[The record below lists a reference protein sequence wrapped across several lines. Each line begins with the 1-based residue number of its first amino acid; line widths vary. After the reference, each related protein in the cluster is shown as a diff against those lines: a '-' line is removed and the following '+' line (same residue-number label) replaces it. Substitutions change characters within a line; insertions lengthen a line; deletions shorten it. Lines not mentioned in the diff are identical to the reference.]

1 MTFNSPSN
9 SGVGNRDDRPSKVAK
24 ITTPTPSK
32 VASSQ
37 HETNVLRRGGVKE
50 NVCESVKSEED
61 VKSVDSEECA
71 VKRQAEME
79 QAVMAGLS
87 EYLVMIIML

>member
-24 ITTPTPSK
+24 IATPTPSK

-37 HETNVLRRGGVKE
+37 HETNVLRRGVKE

-61 VKSVDSEECA
+61 VKSVDSEECG
-71 VKRQAEME
+71 Q
-79 QAVMAGLS
+79 
-87 EYLVMIIML
+87 